1 MTRSFSLLRRYIREA
16 IDLGKVQ
23 FAMQR
28 IDDLDRSPYTDDI
41 EVKEI
46 PGGAGFFAKKLAT
59 RKLYDEEDTPEE
71 RALYDELYKRLESG
85 KHITPQTAKI
95 IIDLIDSKYGQ
106 APGGSGFFVEP
117 SADTNLYR
125 GQDVDRAWLDKH
137 VSEEDIRLLE
147 EQLRAATGKRGV
159 GSVFP
164 NRRLQ
169 QQINDKDLIELKVP
183 YVFTQLR
190 GWSKNSTKS
199 IEFAAEYALYGDRF
213 GDSAGYTPQ
222 SVRKIQGVAA
232 VFVTTPSTSDA
243 KFLDFEHSMYLTGAG
258 ETFSH
263 ERECINLEPVT
274 VRKAAIALIN
284 R

>member
-1 MTRSFSLLRRYIREA
+1 MQNHRLLRRYVKEA
-16 IDLGKVQ
+16 IDLGNVQ
-23 FAMQR
+23 F
-28 IDDLDRSPYTDDI
+28 SPVRTDF
-41 EVKEI
+41 VNK
-46 PGGAGFFAKKLAT
+46 
-59 RKLYDEEDTPEE
+59 DEPNTPEE
-71 RALYDELYKRLESG
+71 EQLYQMLKSRMTLGRHLSPTDA
-85 KHITPQTAKI
+85 QT
-95 IIDLIDSKYGQ
+95 IIDLLDSKYGQ

-213 GDSAGYTPQ
+213 SDSAGYTPQ
-222 SVRKIQGVAA
+222 SMRKIQGVAA